1 MILTQPETPSGIARV
16 RFDIE
21 RIDYAA
27 PEASGRQG
35 GLQAGWPLWAARF
48 EIDRADPDSADLWQ
62 AFFDRLRGRIRRFY
76 AIDPKRRFPKLY
88 RFGFAGL
95 NRTVGSGG
103 GPFPGT
109 ATSWSQAIDANG
121 NALMTLNGLPSGFQI
136 SVGDMIGVRWDAAGS
151 PAGTFDRRTIARA
164 VLPATAGGGGQAQVM
179 IEPPINPAVVPAG
192 AIAHF
197 DNPACVMQLVP
208 EDSQLGP
215 IGSGGILAGSTIT
228 AIQDLRA

>member
-1 MILTQPETPSGIARV
+1 MILTQPDTPSGIARV

-21 RIDYAA
+21 RVDYAA

-35 GLQAGWPLWAARF
+35 GVQAGWPLWAARF
-48 EIDRADPDSADLWQ
+48 EIDRSDPESADLWQ

-95 NRTVGSGG
+95 LRAGTATAFDGS
-103 GPFPGT
+103 

-121 NALMTLNGLPSGFQI
+121 NALITLNGLPAGFQI
-136 SVGDMIGVRWDAAGS
+136 AVGDLIGLRWDAAG
-151 PAGTFDRRTIARA
+151 AGAGNMMRRTIARA
-164 VLPATAGGGGQAQVM
+164 VLPATASGAGQAQVT
-179 IEPPINPAVVPAG
+179 IEPPLNTALVPAG
-192 AIAHF
+192 AIAHL

-208 EDSQLGP
+208 EDSQIGP
-215 IGSGGILAGSTIT
+215 IGAGGILAGATIT